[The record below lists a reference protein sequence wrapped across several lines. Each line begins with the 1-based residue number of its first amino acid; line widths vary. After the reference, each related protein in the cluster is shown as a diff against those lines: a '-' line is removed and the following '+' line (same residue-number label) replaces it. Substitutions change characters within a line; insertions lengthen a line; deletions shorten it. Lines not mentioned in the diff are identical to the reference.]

1 MQRRG
6 QVKSESSVHGVVG
19 QEVVL
24 LKEHGVQG
32 VQHLEGGGKGHQV
45 IDGTSA
51 AHDVFDDQDD
61 VDQGH
66 ANEGKPIGLQLQIDT
81 QERGV
86 ELAAFEKVHDKVT
99 GVAPGVDVGLL
110 AGPETGQKSAN

>member
-6 QVKSESSVHGVVG
+6 QVKSKSSVHGVVG

-32 VQHLEGGGKGHQV
+32 VQHLEGGGQSYQV
-45 IDGTSA
+45 IDGSSA

-66 ANEGKPIGLQLQIDT
+66 ANEGEPIGLQLQVGT
-81 QERGV
+81 Q
-86 ELAAFEKVHDKVT
+86 
-99 GVAPGVDVGLL
+99 
-110 AGPETGQKSAN
+110 